1 MDLIFYLKAA
11 FIGVIEGL
19 TEFLPVSSTGH
30 MIIAEKA
37 IKLSENSEFASS
49 FEVIIQLGA
58 ILAVCVYF
66 FKKLWPFVKEKNEQ
80 SKRFEMWIKVIV
92 AFIPSVVIG
101 LIYSKLNM
109 KEILFKPEVVAFT
122 LVFYGV
128 IIIWLEKL
136 NGKKSSFKINE
147 IADISL
153 KNAAIVGIFQCLA
166 MVPGTSRSAA
176 TIIGAMLLGFSRT
189 VAAEFSFF
197 LAVPTMFAAAAK
209 DIMDSGLSFTAS
221 EWSALAVGFAVSFVV
236 ALGVIKL
243 FIKFI
248 QSRNFA
254 VFGYYR
260 IVAGAVIA
268 VLIYLGFF

>member
-11 FIGVIEGL
+11 FIGVVEGL

-30 MIIAEKA
+30 MIIAERV
-37 IKLSENSEFASS
+37 IKLSENSEFTNS

-66 FKKLWPFVKEKNEQ
+66 FKKLWPFVKDKNEKSQ
-80 SKRFEMWIKVIV
+80 RFNMWIKVIA
-92 AFIPSVVIG
+92 AFIPTAVIG
-101 LIYSKLNM
+101 ALYSNYGM

-122 LVFYGV
+122 LVFYGIV
-128 IIIWLEKL
+128 IIWLEKI
-136 NGKKSSFKINE
+136 NGKKNSFKINE
-147 IADISL
+147 ISEISL
-153 KNAAIVGIFQCLA
+153 KNAVIVGLFQCLA

-209 DIMDSGLSFTAS
+209 DIMDSGMSFTTT
-221 EWSALAVGFAVSFVV
+221 EWTAIAVGFIVSFVV
-236 ALGVIKL
+236 ALGVIKF

-248 QSRNFA
+248 QSRDFA
-254 VFGYYR
+254 LFGYYR
-260 IVAGAVIA
+260 VAAGAVIA
-268 VLIYLGFF
+268 LLIFQGFF

>member
-19 TEFLPVSSTGH
+19 TEFLPISSTGH

-37 IKLSENSEFASS
+37 IKLSENSEFTSS

-80 SKRFEMWIKVIV
+80 SQRFGMWIKVIA

-128 IIIWLEKL
+128 VIIWLEKL
-136 NGKKSSFKINE
+136 NSKKSSFKINE

-153 KNAAIVGIFQCLA
+153 KNAVIVGLFQCLA

-209 DIMDSGLSFTAS
+209 DIMDSGISFTAS
-221 EWSALAVGFAVSFVV
+221 EWSALGVGFTVSFIV

-248 QSRNFA
+248 QSRDFS

-260 IVAGAVIA
+260 IAAGTVVAL
-268 VLIYLGFF
+268 LIYLGFF

>member
-30 MIIAEKA
+30 MIIAEKV
-37 IKLSENSEFASS
+37 IKLSQNNEFTTS

-66 FKKLWPFVKEKNEQ
+66 FKRLWPFVKEKNEQ
-80 SKRFEMWIKVIV
+80 SKRVEMWLKVIV
-92 AFIPSVVIG
+92 GFIPSVIIG

-122 LVFYGV
+122 LVFYGF

-136 NGKKSSFKINE
+136 NRKKSSFKINE
-147 IADISL
+147 IGDISL
-153 KNAAIVGIFQCLA
+153 KNAVIVGLFQCLA

-197 LAVPTMFAAAAK
+197 LAVPTMFAAAVK
-209 DIMDSGLSFTAS
+209 DIMDSGISFTAS
-221 EWSALAVGFAVSFVV
+221 EWSALGVGFVVSFVV

-248 QSRNFA
+248 QNRDFA

-260 IVAGAVIA
+260 IVAGTVVAM
-268 VLIYLGFF
+268 LIYLGFF

>member
-11 FIGVIEGL
+11 FIGVVEGL

-30 MIIAEKA
+30 MIIAERV
-37 IKLSENSEFASS
+37 IKLSENSEFTNS

-66 FKKLWPFVKEKNEQ
+66 FKKLWPFVKDKNEKSQ
-80 SKRFEMWIKVIV
+80 RFNMWVKVIA
-92 AFIPSVVIG
+92 AFIPAVIIG
-101 LIYSKLNM
+101 AVYSKLGM

-122 LVFYGV
+122 LVFYGIV
-128 IIIWLEKL
+128 IIWLEKI
-136 NGKKSSFKINE
+136 NGKKNSFKINE
-147 IADISL
+147 ISEISL
-153 KNAAIVGIFQCLA
+153 KNAVIVGLFQCLA

-209 DIMDSGLSFTAS
+209 DIMDSGMSFTTN
-221 EWSALAVGFAVSFVV
+221 EWTALAVGFIVSFVV

-248 QSRNFA
+248 QSRDFA
-254 VFGYYR
+254 LFGYYR
-260 IVAGAVIA
+260 VAAGAVIA
-268 VLIYLGFF
+268 LLIFKGFF